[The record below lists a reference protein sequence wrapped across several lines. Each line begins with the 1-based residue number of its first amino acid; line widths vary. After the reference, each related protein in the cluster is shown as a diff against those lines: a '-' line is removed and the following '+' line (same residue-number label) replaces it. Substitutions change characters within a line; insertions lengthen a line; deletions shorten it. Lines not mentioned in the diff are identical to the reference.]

1 MIKYYEY
8 QNTYYKIETSRL
20 ESVSVIPE
28 NTGINKISDPLVIDA
43 ISKSIEDQKW
53 LEIGQIYYQQKREE
67 AYRLLET

>member
-28 NTGINKISDPLVIDA
+28 NTGINKIADPSVLAA

-53 LEIGQIYYQQKREE
+53 LEISQIYYQQKRDE
-67 AYRLLET
+67 AYQLLET